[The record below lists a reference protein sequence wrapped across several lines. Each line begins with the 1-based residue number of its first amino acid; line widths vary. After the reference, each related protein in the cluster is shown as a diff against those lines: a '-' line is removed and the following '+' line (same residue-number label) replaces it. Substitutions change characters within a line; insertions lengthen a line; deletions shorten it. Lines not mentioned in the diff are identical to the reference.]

1 MTETP
6 DLSGKIAATPA
17 PPGRPIKRGS
27 ASAQI
32 HDALRE
38 RIVALEFAPGA
49 FLSRAEIAA
58 YYGVSQTPVRDAM
71 MRLEEEGLL
80 IIYPQSKTLV
90 SKIDVAHAQETQFL
104 RLSIELEVTRRLAQ
118 ESAADRIGR
127 SRTCLSL
134 QRAALDSG
142 DLDEFARLDRE
153 YHRALYEA
161 AGVANLWQIVTARS
175 GHIDRLRKL
184 NLPDPG
190 KSTSILSCHD
200 RILKAIETG
209 DVPGAEAVVREH
221 LSGTLAQVPK
231 ITDKYPQY
239 F

>member
-1 MTETP
+1 MTEAP
-6 DLSGKIAATPA
+6 DLSGKFAIAPA
-17 PPGRPIKRGS
+17 PPGRPIKRAS

-38 RIVALEFAPGA
+38 RIVALEFTPGE
-49 FLSRAEIAA
+49 FLSRSEIAS

-80 IIYPQSKTLV
+80 IIYPQSKTVV

-118 ESAADRIGR
+118 AQAGGLIGR
-127 SRTCLSL
+127 ARTCLSL
-134 QRAALDSG
+134 QRAALASG
-142 DLDEFARLDRE
+142 DLDEFGRLDRE
-153 YHRALYEA
+153 YHSALYEA
-161 AGVANLWQIVTARS
+161 AGVANLWAIVTARS

-190 KSTSILSCHD
+190 KSTSILSCHE
-200 RILKAIETG
+200 RILAAIETG
-209 DVPGAEAVVREH
+209 DVAVAEAVVREH

-231 ITDKYPQY
+231 ITEKYPEY